1 MNDVTMQTPTPL
13 LPPIVDIADPEDGL
27 LMTRDLNAPISVGV
41 VVWEAARPDH
51 YIQLMLDNSPVGDT
65 KAVADTDKPGDII
78 KVDLSENLLVK
89 NGVFRLSYRVTSRTT
104 EFSNLS
110 PCIPL
115 KTDREAPGAALLAPL
130 IVPAFT
136 FGDRLK
142 ALLPGYAGME
152 PGDVIRTVCNGVD
165 GPSHTVQADELTL
178 RPVEIDFEREL
189 LQGLA
194 AEHASIEY
202 FVTDRAGN
210 SSVMAPSVLVSLQ
223 V

>member
-1 MNDVTMQTPTPL
+1 MPS
-13 LPPIVDIADPEDGL
+13 AK
-27 LMTRDLNAPISVGV
+27 MTL
-41 VVWEAARPDH
+41 
-51 YIQLMLDNSPVGDT
+51 
-65 KAVADTDKPGDII
+65 
-78 KVDLSENLLVK
+78 KV
-89 NGVFRLSYRVTSRTT
+89 
-104 EFSNLS
+104 
-110 PCIPL
+110 
-115 KTDREAPGAALLAPL
+115 DREAPGAALLAPL

>member
-1 MNDVTMQTPTPL
+1 MNVEQQGHPFKAPAIL
-13 LPPIVDIADPEDGL
+13 IADPTDGL
-27 LMTRDLNAPISVGV
+27 LKTSDLYGPVSVDISIWDG
-41 VVWEAARPDH
+41 ARPG
-51 YIQLMLDNSPVGDT
+51 YQVQLVLNDRLIGLPYELTENE
-65 KAVADTDKPGDII
+65 KPGDIV
-78 KVDLSENLLVK
+78 KLPLTPDLLAAD
-89 NGVFRLSYRVTSRTT
+89 GSYKLQFEAMNNVNQVSQSSPAIMIRV
-104 EFSNLS
+104 
-110 PCIPL
+110 
-115 KTDREAPGAALLAPL
+115 DREAPGAALLAPL

-178 RPVEIDFEREL
+178 RPVEINFEREL